1 MANSY
6 TASAILHDRQR
17 LCERR
22 QTRYPAAGALLQ
34 LTMNIP
40 GPDKR
45 LPAAYE
51 LFGFCMKALEEALAS
66 AAYPVLALESMDL
79 MIGPVAYLQAGA
91 EAAALKQLC
100 LSLEQKHPL
109 SAYWD
114 MDVYTPSGQAVGR
127 RELGAPSRRCYL
139 CSQPAKV
146 CGALGRHSPEEL
158 LGRLTDD
165 LDAFRQAQ
173 NEKQAAKK
181 GGLELVP
188 EAKGAPSGFCHLP

>member
-1 MANSY
+1 MANSS
-6 TASAILHDRQR
+6 TASAILHDRER
-17 LCERR
+17 LCGCR
-22 QTRYPAAGALLQ
+22 QVRYPATGALLQ

-40 GPDKR
+40 GPDKK
-45 LPAAYE
+45 LAAAYE
-51 LFGFCMKALEEALAS
+51 LFGLCVKALEDALAS

-79 MIGPVAYLQAGA
+79 MIGPVAYLQVGA

-139 CSQPAKV
+139 CNQPAKV

-158 LGRLTDD
+158 LRRLTED
-165 LDAFRQAQ
+165 LAVYRLAQ
-173 NEKQAAKK
+173 K
-181 GGLELVP
+181 GG
-188 EAKGAPSGFCHLP
+188 A